1 MTEEEFLGELAEKTT
16 SVTIKEFTDDGIR
29 ISYNLQGKL
38 RGQYDADHMET
49 VDAMFKQD
57 GSYVFESRGLDAT
70 SDGDL
75 VIIRAKGTGKQVSP
89 TAVQAEGE
97 ATFMTQSKKLEWLN
111 SVKGRFEGTYNTV
124 TGEFNAKVFSQK

>member
-1 MTEEEFLGELAEKTT
+1 MENEEFLGELSEKTT
-16 SVTIKEFTDDGIR
+16 SVTIREFTPDGVR
-29 ISYNLQGKL
+29 LSYNNQGTVK
-38 RGQYDADHMET
+38 GQYEAAHMET